1 MYTPKKAY
9 FYGTGRRKSSVARVH
24 LFEGGNGTITING
37 RDIDEYFGLETLKMV
52 VRQPLEATGTVGK
65 VDISAKVWRHT
76 GEKWSRQSEELPLHR
91 VLDLA
96 ILACRAQLYFQEE
109 AYRFPRG
116 YDPEHP
122 QVARIG
128 LQGDAMT
135 VEVCTSSDHIDEDL
149 RLFQDALARDGELLG
164 ERMRVLARLLGEL
177 GCRG

>member
-1 MYTPKKAY
+1 MHIPT
-9 FYGTGRRKSSVARVH
+9 
-24 LFEGGNGTITING
+24 
-37 RDIDEYFGLETLKMV
+37 TLKHKPV
-52 VRQPLEATGTVGK
+52 LVAEDYGRIDGRTAYGSDAQGLSLGLAQWNDRGK

-109 AYRFPRG
+109 AYRVPRG

-122 QVARIG
+122 QVDRIG

>member
-1 MYTPKKAY
+1 MHIPT
-9 FYGTGRRKSSVARVH
+9 
-24 LFEGGNGTITING
+24 
-37 RDIDEYFGLETLKMV
+37 TLKHKPV
-52 VRQPLEATGTVGK
+52 LVAEDYGRIDGRTAYGSDAQGLSLGLAQWNDRGK
-65 VDISAKVWRHT
+65 VDI
-76 GEKWSRQSEELPLHR
+76 SRQSEELPLHR

-122 QVARIG
+122 QVDRIG